1 MKLMF
6 LSDIHGSVFY
16 AKQALEIFEKEEAD
30 YLIILGDVLYHGPR
44 NPLPKDYDPKE
55 VAPLLNEYR
64 EKIIAVRGNCD
75 SEVDQ
80 MMLDYPMMSDYSTV
94 LYNKK
99 RIFVTHG
106 HVYNQINMPKLSKG
120 DVLISGHTHIPV
132 AEKNDEIF
140 ILNPGSITLPKQNNP
155 NSYAVLEDDLFEIK
169 DLDINTFKTI
179 VLD

>member
-30 YLIILGDVLYHGPR
+30 YLIVLGDILYHGPR

-55 VAPLLNEYR
+55 VSQLLNEYS

-80 MMLDYPMMSDYSTV
+80 MMLDFPIMSDYSTV
-94 LYNKK
+94 FYNEK

-106 HVYNQINMPKLSKG
+106 HIYNKTNIPKISKG
-120 DVLISGHTHIPV
+120 DVFISGHTHIPV
-132 AEKNDEIF
+132 AEERDEIF
-140 ILNPGSITLPKQNNP
+140 MLNPGSITLPKQNNP
-155 NSYAVLEDDLFEIK
+155 NSYAVLERDSFEIK
-169 DLDINTFKTI
+169 DLDMTTFKTI
-179 VLD
+179 TLH

>member
-16 AKQALEIFEKEEAD
+16 TKQALEIFEKEEAD

-64 EKIIAVRGNCD
+64 DKIIAVRGNCD

-80 MMLDYPMMSDYSTV
+80 MMLDYPIMSDYSTV
-94 LYNKK
+94 FYNKK

-106 HVYNQINMPKLSKG
+106 HVYNQIDMPKLSKG
-120 DVLISGHTHIPV
+120 DVFISGHTHIPV
-132 AEKNDEIF
+132 AEERDGIF
-140 ILNPGSITLPKQNNP
+140 MLNPGSITLPKQNNP

-169 DLDINTFKTI
+169 DLDMNTFKTI

>member
-155 NSYAVLEDDLFEIK
+155 NSYGVLEDDLFEIK